1 MTKQEHIAE
10 MAVIGCVRN
19 PQAYT
24 AEECV
29 KCDFN
34 QGMCNAYR
42 HAEKL
47 YNAGYQKLKQG
58 KWLVSDQGRVITC
71 SNCNKQLE
79 LYYPNGTEVGPALTY
94 CPYCGSKNKRA

>member
-1 MTKQEHIAE
+1 MTKQEQITE

-19 PQAYT
+19 PQAKT
-24 AEECV
+24 AEECGR
-29 KCDFN
+29 CDFR

-42 HAEKL
+42 HAERL
-47 YNAGYQKLKQG
+47 YNVDCQILKRG

-79 LYYPNGTEVGPALTY
+79 LYYPDGTEVGPALTY
-94 CPYCGSKNKRA
+94 CPYCGSKNRKG